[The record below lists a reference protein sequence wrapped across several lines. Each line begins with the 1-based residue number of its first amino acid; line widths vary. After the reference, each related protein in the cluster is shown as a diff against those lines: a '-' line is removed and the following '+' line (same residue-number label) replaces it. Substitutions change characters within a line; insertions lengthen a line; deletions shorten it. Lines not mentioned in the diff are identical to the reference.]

1 MDQASKMQRL
11 RFQRY
16 SLVFRVCHELSLLQ
30 VDMYQVFYEPSVN
43 LFVGPHL
50 RRDLIES
57 CYGDFLKQPNQI
69 AQKVKAGDLKA
80 AILCYLVI
88 LEANDDPFTVQD
100 RFEKR
105 VIDVVFDATRSY
117 LIGSQISANS
127 KRNSTS

>member
-1 MDQASKMQRL
+1 MQRL

-16 SLVFRVCHELSLLQ
+16 SLVFKTCHELSLLKA
-30 VDMYQVFYEPSVN
+30 DMYRVFYEPSVN

-57 CYGDFLKQPNQI
+57 CYSDFLKQPSTI
-69 AQKVKAGDLKA
+69 AQKVTRGDMRA
-80 AILCYLVI
+80 AILCYLII

-105 VIDVVFDATRSY
+105 VIDVVFDATRVN
-117 LIGSQISANS
+117 LIGSSSGAD
-127 KRNSTS
+127 